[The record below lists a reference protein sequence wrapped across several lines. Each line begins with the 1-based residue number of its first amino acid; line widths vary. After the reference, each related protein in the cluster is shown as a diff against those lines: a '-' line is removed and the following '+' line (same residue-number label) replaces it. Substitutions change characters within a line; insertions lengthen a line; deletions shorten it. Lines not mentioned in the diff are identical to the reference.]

1 MGCYGRVDAA
11 RRQTARGGFE
21 MRDVLR
27 RFQRGEIT
35 LDEAEAAIEARQPAP
50 SVPPVGSVLRR
61 EAARPSSSLTAI
73 AIALVVLEVCFASLF
88 IWGLMADWS
97 QRPLALVL
105 GAMFF
110 TLGVITDVYRRG
122 FVADKLVVK
131 RRRDKVVPRQD

>member
-50 SVPPVGSVLRR
+50 SAPPVGSVLRR
-61 EAARPSSSLTAI
+61 EAARPSGSSGSGGPGGPGIGPA
-73 AIALVVLEVCFASLF
+73 AGSERMRAHP
-88 IWGLMADWS
+88 D
-97 QRPLALVL
+97 
-105 GAMFF
+105 
-110 TLGVITDVYRRG
+110 RG
-122 FVADKLVVK
+122 
-131 RRRDKVVPRQD
+131 